1 MLLRKDLQNAFE
13 FSAVSNAECVPEI
26 CNEFVTIFLPRRKET
41 FEVTKA
47 VDLTRHMCN
56 WLFMQGFTCS
66 KISVIN

>member
-1 MLLRKDLQNAFE
+1 MN
-13 FSAVSNAECVPEI
+13 NAECVPEI
-26 CNEFVTIFLPRRKET
+26 CNEFVTIFLPRRKDTMEIA
-41 FEVTKA
+41 KA